1 MGFGQGL
8 SGLNAASQ
16 NLDVIGNNI
25 ANSST
30 VGYKSSD
37 IQFADVY
44 ASSRVGLGVSVAGV
58 NQRFTIGTVAITGNQ
73 FDMAIDG
80 EKGLFRLV
88 DQSGATVYSRNGQFA
103 PDKNLFLT
111 NSQGHRLTGYLP
123 GSTDPQPIRVPTG
136 NISPQAT
143 SSMSMRAN
151 LNSNAA
157 VVPTTT
163 PATKVDPANPDTYT
177 SSFPYNVYD
186 SLGNSH
192 QVTQYFIKREAVNGE
207 STWEVQYFMNGKVV
221 GQPDPASPKETIPT
235 SNMLTFNKAGQ
246 MVSPTGS
253 VTLDLSVDGG
263 SSPAENLS
271 IALSYSGTTQLG
283 GAFSATP
290 DQDGYKMG
298 EYASMSIATDGS
310 IVANYTNGQTQTM
323 GALVLADFYNMQGL
337 QPLGGNVWAE
347 TATSGQPILG
357 KPGENGLAVV
367 RGQSVEESNVDMGQ
381 ELVNMIIAQR
391 TYQANAQTIKTQD
404 QVLQT
409 LITMR

>member
-30 VGYKSSD
+30 VGYKSSN

-58 NQRFTIGTVAITGNQ
+58 NQRFTIGTVSITGNQ

-80 EKGLFRLV
+80 EKGLFRLQ
-88 DQSGATVYSRNGQFA
+88 DQSGAIVYSRNGQFA

-123 GSTDPQPIRVPTG
+123 GSTDPQPIRIPTG
-136 NISPQAT
+136 NIAPKAT
-143 SSMSMRAN
+143 SNMSLRAN
-151 LNSNAA
+151 LDSNAK
-157 VVPTTT
+157 VVPATTT
-163 PATKVDPANPDTYT
+163 TVDPANPDTYT

-186 SLGNSH
+186 SLGNAH
-192 QVTQYFIKREAVNGE
+192 QVTQYFIKRDAVNGE
-207 STWEVQYFMNGKVV
+207 STWEVQYFMNGK
-221 GQPDPASPKETIPT
+221 QLMDESDPANHKPMSET
-235 SNMLTFNKAGQ
+235 LTFNKAGEL
-246 MVSPTGS
+246 VSPTTAVS
-253 VTLDLSVDGG
+253 LTLPVDGG
-263 SSPAENLS
+263 NSPAENLTVS
-271 IALSYSGTTQLG
+271 LSYAGSTQLG
-283 GAFSATP
+283 GPFAATP

-298 EYASMSIATDGS
+298 EYASMSIAADGS

-323 GALVLADFYNMQGL
+323 GTLVLADFYNMQGL

-357 KPGENGLAVV
+357 RPGENGMAVV